1 MLRSGHAD
9 RSAQP
14 RVPTGLRVRKVLC
27 SIGAGA
33 HEALL
38 DLSGATFEIF
48 ADRHG
53 YDLDL
58 RRQLTAPDRMPS
70 WNKIPLI
77 LELFERYDLV
87 LWLDADC
94 AIVDPTDDI
103 AAELGPRHLM
113 GMVAHEYEGQV
124 VPNCGV
130 WVLRRHRS
138 VQRLLERMWNRTEYV
153 DHEWW
158 ENAAL
163 LDQLGYRIEPRVEV
177 ARPSRMR
184 QRVCFLDRAW
194 NSIAIDLA
202 PHPRINHYPGRS
214 QAHRLEHL
222 ARDLDVAR
230 AVEARSEPPS
240 PVDGPV
246 S

>member
-1 MLRSGHAD
+1 M
-9 RSAQP
+9 
-14 RVPTGLRVRKVLC
+14 RKVLC
-27 SIGAGA
+27 SIGTGA

-58 RRQLTAPDRMPS
+58 RRQLTAPERTPS
-70 WNKIPLI
+70 WSKIPLV
-77 LELFERYDLV
+77 LELFDRYDLV

-94 AIVDPTDDI
+94 AVVDPTDDI

-124 VPNCGV
+124 VPNCGI
-130 WVLRRHRS
+130 WLLRRHRR
-138 VQRLLERMWNRTEYV
+138 VEKFLARMWDRTEYF

-163 LDQLGYRIEPRVEV
+163 IHELGYCVEPPVRVV
-177 ARPSRMR
+177 RRSRMR
-184 QRVCFLDRAW
+184 QRVCFLDGAW
-194 NSIAIDLA
+194 NSIAIDPA

-230 AVEARSEPPS
+230 AVEARAEPS
-240 PVDGPV
+240 APVDGQI